1 MRLRLSLCAG
11 VMSAI
16 LLLEACVSQ
25 RLGQFRNFSQVG
37 VAYVKASDTFFDEAG
52 SAAIRGDNAI
62 LLKTRTELTETERR
76 DRILKNDSLLQQRL
90 LILRQIKTHS
100 HLLRDYFEIIGE

>member
-1 MRLRLSLCAG
+1 MQARADTARSKSEGDVYLCCCSCIACTSGFARKVGLNLGGNLMRLRLSLCAG

-52 SAAIRGDNAI
+52 SAAIRGDN
-62 LLKTRTELTETERR
+62 
-76 DRILKNDSLLQQRL
+76 
-90 LILRQIKTHS
+90 
-100 HLLRDYFEIIGE
+100 